1 MAVGQTS
8 AGGGGGGEFVNG
20 SLDGRTLAYYE
31 GENGCVYYQGD
42 GATTPTV
49 KVRKGSLFYTA
60 KTNEVSG
67 GLKQVNSRSTLFYEV
82 TGDFETIGSGP
93 WA

>member
-8 AGGGGGGEFVNG
+8 AGGGGGEFVSG
-20 SLDGRTLAYYE
+20 SLDGRTSAYYE

-42 GATTPTV
+42 SATTPTV
-49 KVRKGSLFYTA
+49 KVRKGSLFYTE

-67 GLKQVNSRSTLFYEV
+67 GLKQVNSRSTSFYEV

-93 WA
+93 WI